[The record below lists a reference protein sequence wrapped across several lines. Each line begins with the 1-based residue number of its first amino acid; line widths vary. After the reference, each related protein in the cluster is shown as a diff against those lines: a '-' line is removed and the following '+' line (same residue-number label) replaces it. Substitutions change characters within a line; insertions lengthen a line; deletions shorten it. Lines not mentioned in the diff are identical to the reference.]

1 MPPSIC
7 LTLLL
12 HLIFINFIFFSSSYS
27 SAVWCRLRW
36 EFSWLLTARSVTMLC
51 VSFLCF
57 DLRFSCF
64 VLLLCLSICLP
75 LPPNYAPCA
84 ECVCVCACLMF
95 NETNLHRISYVVRRH
110 TERRIRSRWPI
121 YVPTFVLLSQMLT
134 FIHISL
140 RMVPY
145 TICVNV
151 SKVFSFQ
158 KLVARFFFFRIH
170 WYILVCVFFNFMF
183 SFSSRLCLCAC
194 SDVPATLTGKQLKK
208 LPNQNG
214 YKVKERPTCIDLR
227 IPEVCQSDTSI

>member
-12 HLIFINFIFFSSSYS
+12 HLIFINFIFFHLLI
-27 SAVWCRLRW
+27 LRRFDVVCDENFLDCSPLDRW
-36 EFSWLLTARSVTMLC
+36 QCFAFLFFALIYVFLASFFFFVSPSVSLFRQTMLH
-51 VSFLCF
+51 VPS
-57 DLRFSCF
+57 
-64 VLLLCLSICLP
+64 
-75 LPPNYAPCA
+75 
-84 ECVCVCACLMF
+84 VCVCACLMF

>member
-1 MPPSIC
+1 MSFAMRIFLIAHRSIGDNA
-7 LTLLL
+7 LRFFSLLWFTFFLLRSSSLSL
-12 HLIFINFIFFSSSYS
+12 HLSPS
-27 SAVWCRLRW
+27 SAKLCSMRW
-36 EFSWLLTARSVTMLC
+36 V
-51 VSFLCF
+51 
-57 DLRFSCF
+57 
-64 VLLLCLSICLP
+64 
-75 LPPNYAPCA
+75 
-84 ECVCVCACLMF
+84 CVCVCACLMF

-194 SDVPATLTGKQLKK
+194 SDVRATLTGKQLKK